1 MEKPVRL
8 RNKGKYIVIC
18 IAVVILCFAI
28 KSLNDAGEFK
38 SLVPHF
44 EGECVSIPGVM
55 GAEDITVLKTGQLLY
70 PAMIDGKLWPALLFR
85 VQFMPMIYS
94 TQPPQLMDL
103 TADVQF

>member
-18 IAVVILCFAI
+18 IAVVILCFVI

-38 SLVPHF
+38 SVVPHF

-55 GAEDITVLKTGQLLY
+55 GAEDITVLKNGT
-70 PAMIDGKLWPALLFR
+70 AVISCDDRRKTWPALLYR
-85 VQFMPMIYS
+85 AQFMPMIYS
-94 TQPPQLMDL
+94 TQPLS
-103 TADVQF
+103 